1 MRWFLDLLRGRKRRE
16 AEAALERLDEQ
27 SDKGPEALKRF
38 EDATRK
44 ILITPKPD
52 VKRRRS

>member
-27 SDKGPEALKRF
+27 SDKGPDALKRF

-44 ILITPKPD
+44 ILISK
-52 VKRRRS
+52 KKK